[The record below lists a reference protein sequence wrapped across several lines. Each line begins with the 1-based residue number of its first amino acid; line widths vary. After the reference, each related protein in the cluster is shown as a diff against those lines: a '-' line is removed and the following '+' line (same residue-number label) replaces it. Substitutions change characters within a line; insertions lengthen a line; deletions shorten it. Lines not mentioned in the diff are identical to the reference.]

1 MIKLHKIEGKRQ
13 KGAGP
18 KCRVPGAGH
27 KTTQDPGPRT
37 RDLVNLIFISCLLIL
52 PVFLVSCESSL
63 EPVPKS
69 EILNL
74 PTSSAEDFTT
84 VMTDS
89 GWIEV
94 KLTAP
99 LVEQW
104 EMGDEPYWEFNKGL
118 RVVYYDRDTIPHGS
132 VTAKYGKYDV
142 NSDIWILKDSVVVI
156 NEDHDKLET
165 EVLNWDQ
172 KKDLI
177 YTDRFVKITRIKTE
191 EVIQGFGFESD
202 SHLRRQKIKKVSATI
217 YLVTE
222 E

>member
-1 MIKLHKIEGKRQ
+1 MIKLHKIEDKRQ
-13 KGAGP
+13 KGTGP
-18 KCRVPGAGH
+18 RCWVLGAGH
-27 KTTQDPGPRT
+27 KTTQDQGPRT
-37 RDLVNLIFISCLLIL
+37 KDLDSLIFIFCLLIL
-52 PVFLVSCESSL
+52 PVILVSCESNL
-63 EPVPKS
+63 DPVPKS
-69 EILNL
+69 DFLTL
-74 PTSSAEDFTT
+74 PSSSAEDFTT
-84 VMTDS
+84 VMSDS

-104 EMGDEPYWEFNKGL
+104 ENGDDPYWEFRRGI
-118 RVVYYDRDTIPHGS
+118 RVDYYDRDTIPHGS

-142 NSDIWILKDSVVVI
+142 NSDTWILKDSVVVI
-156 NEDHDKLET
+156 NEDNDKLET

-191 EVIQGFGFESD
+191 EIIQGFGFESD

-217 YLVTE
+217 YIDTE

>member
-1 MIKLHKIEGKRQ
+1 MIKLQKIKDKSQ
-13 KGAGP
+13 KGAG
-18 KCRVPGAGH
+18 CWVLGAGH
-27 KTTQDPGPRT
+27 RTTQDQGPGT
-37 RDLVNLIFISCLLIL
+37 KDLYILPFIFCLLIF
-52 PVFLVSCESSL
+52 PVILVSCESNL

-74 PTSSAEDFTT
+74 PSSSAQDFTT
-84 VMTDS
+84 VMSDS

-104 EMGDEPYWEFNKGL
+104 ENGDDPYWEFRKGL
-118 RVVYYDRDTIPHGS
+118 RVEYYDKDTIPHGN

-142 NSDIWILKDSVVVI
+142 NSDTWILKDSVVVV
-156 NEDHDKLET
+156 NEDDDKLET
-165 EVLNWDQ
+165 ELLNWDQ

-191 EVIQGFGFESD
+191 EIIQGFGFESD
-202 SHLRRQKIKKVSATI
+202 SHLRRQKIKKVSAII
-217 YLVTE
+217 YLETE